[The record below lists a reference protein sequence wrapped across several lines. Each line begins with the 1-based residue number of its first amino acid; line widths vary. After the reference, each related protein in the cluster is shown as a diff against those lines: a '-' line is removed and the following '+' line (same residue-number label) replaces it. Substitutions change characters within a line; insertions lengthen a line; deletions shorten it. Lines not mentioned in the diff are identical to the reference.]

1 MVENFCFK
9 FDDPNYGGLSEIV
22 RINRQTDRQTDR
34 QQTPVKT
41 LNLQMPSAQ
50 VKIPA
55 ITVKI
60 LSNKLNFT
68 TYFC

>member
-34 QQTPVKT
+34 QTTNAGKNPK
-41 LNLQMPSAQ
+41 
-50 VKIPA
+50 PA
-55 ITVKI
+55 NAVGAGKN
-60 LSNKLNFT
+60 SC
-68 TYFC
+68 YYC